1 LLAERVDITEEGGG
15 TVARILIIEDDPG
28 AAEAVAEKVASAG
41 LEPIIAHTA
50 AEGRVALETQKPR
63 LVVLDLMLPDGD
75 GLDVCREIRRSSNIP
90 IIMLT
95 AKTEE
100 VDRIIGLEIG
110 ADDYVLKP
118 FSPKELVSRI
128 RAVLRRL
135 DGIVGGVDDVVY
147 DAGGLVLNALRH
159 EVTLDGQLLQLT
171 PIEYRLLLILMKSGG
186 QVVERQVLTEAIWGY
201 EGYSPNLLE
210 IHIGNLRRK
219 IEQHPRHPRRLI
231 TVRSFGYKLMT
242 DIEQ

>member
-1 LLAERVDITEEGGG
+1 MDT
-15 TVARILIIEDDPG
+15 TLIIEDDLG
-28 AAEAVAEKVASAG
+28 AAEAVAEKVALAG
-41 LEPIIAHTA
+41 FNSVVAHTA
-50 AEGRVALETQKPR
+50 AEGLAAFRTEQPALI
-63 LVVLDLMLPDGD
+63 VLDLMLPDGD
-75 GLDVCREIRRSSNIP
+75 GLDVCREIRREAATP
-90 IIMLT
+90 VIMLT

-135 DGIVGGVDDVVY
+135 GAADEEAEEAIYEASGILFDER
-147 DAGGLVLNALRH
+147 RH
-159 EVTLDGQLLQLT
+159 EVSLNGEALELT
-171 PIEYRLLLILMKSGG
+171 PIEYKLLLILIKNAG
-186 QVVERQVLTEAIWGY
+186 QVVQRQQLTETVWGY

-219 IEQHPRHPRRLI
+219 IEDQPRHPRRLI

-242 DIEQ
+242 NMDE

>member
-1 LLAERVDITEEGGG
+1 MDK
-15 TVARILIIEDDPG
+15 ILIIEDDMG
-28 AAEAVAEKVASAG
+28 TAEAVAEKVAAAG
-41 LEPIIAHTA
+41 FEPVLSHTV
-50 AEGRVALETQKPR
+50 AEGVAAFRTQAPV
-63 LVVLDLMLPDGD
+63 LIVLDLMLPDGD
-75 GLDVCREIRRSSNIP
+75 GLDVCREVRQSSSVP

-135 DGIVGGVDDVVY
+135 DAVEAEVETTTYQAGGIVFDE
-147 DAGGLVLNALRH
+147 LRH
-159 EVTLDGQLLQLT
+159 EVMLDDKPLQLT
-171 PIEYRLLLILMKSGG
+171 PIEYKLMLVLIKNAG
-186 QVVERQVLTEAIWGY
+186 QVVQRQVLTEAVWGY

-219 IEQHPRHPRRLI
+219 IEDHPRHPRRLI

-242 DIEQ
+242 GHDE